1 MNRTQI
7 ITLVL
12 ARLGRQEANTY
23 LIAQAK
29 SELTL
34 IQESLEGGAFL
45 PWFLLSDETTLNYTA
60 NNRAVSL
67 GANFLREYEEFPV
80 YLYDASADDPYTKL
94 TKDEFDILEA
104 RYGNSGTG
112 TPSNYALQGG
122 QLELFVTPNANG
134 SLRLKFYEKEAE
146 LTDSVLTNAWTSNA
160 ADLLVAELGIVMAGY
175 MKDGERLQM
184 FVAQRGVAM
193 QRIIAFD
200 VARQQAL
207 RDTYRGDRD

>member
-29 SELTL
+29 LELTL

-45 PWFLLSDETTLNYTA
+45 PWFLISDETTLNYTA

-80 YLYDASADDPYTKL
+80 YRYDSTADDPYTKL